1 LLLIILNYFDNKIKV
16 KIKYLLSIMKQ
27 DNFLSDKRKTAR
39 KIAVR
44 QPARLSC
51 SSHKYQVKKNR
62 FKSKGTNK

>member
-1 LLLIILNYFDNKIKV
+1 
-16 KIKYLLSIMKQ
+16 MKQ